1 MVEPTRTTDNLSA
14 DNLAESDET
23 YSVCKRNI
31 RIASLNKTTT
41 FSFTL
46 KLLPNLAMYR
56 LISVFTQYL
65 YIRQSLAINFT
76 HIATLCLV
84 EASKFRQIVYNDTI

>member
-1 MVEPTRTTDNLSA
+1 MVEPTRTTDNLST
-14 DNLAESDET
+14 DNLAKSDET
-23 YSVCKRNI
+23 YSVRKRNI
-31 RIASLNKTTT
+31 RIAFLKKTT

-56 LISVFTQYL
+56 LISVFTQYF

-84 EASKFRQIVYNDTI
+84 EARKFRQIVYTDTI